1 MVRKILLTLIAL
13 LGGGILLSQAQSK
26 QISGTVTGSD
36 GKPIAGVTV
45 VVEGTSVGTTTN
57 AAGAYSI
64 SAGTDAK
71 LV

>member
-57 AAGAYSI
+57 APVHTAYRP
-64 SAGTDAK
+64 AK
-71 LV
+71 MPN